1 MIKWSEESHSAHSLG
16 FIRLTTKRLHY
27 VFSGALIKSWYYN
40 LWYCYKGHNIAHN
53 NDPQAL
59 HSMKYQVSQSKAEK
73 TRTTGTE
80 NLTTVR
86 LQDLRWRNGWGTLD
100 IPQRMICKHQNKFA
114 GNGRAPPAWP
124 ETHRICLSTSSRLE
138 KSVSIASINPDCK

>member
-100 IPQRMICKHQNKFA
+100 IPQRMICKHQNKFDRKWKSATCLTWNTPHLFIHQQQA
-114 GNGRAPPAWP
+114 G
-124 ETHRICLSTSSRLE
+124 E
-138 KSVSIASINPDCK
+138 KRFYRFHQSGL